1 MKELFDIFSLSVL
14 WVGLIG
20 LALIVAIG
28 VFCLCKDAWT
38 IYRLSKKR
46 LIMIPLAV
54 GAIIVGGTKPEG
66 KPKAQIYWDD
76 GLRDNGSE
84 IDTNDLRR
92 ITFKWAREDWVP
104 AVAVVRGYA
113 WHNSVGTPTGFDN
126 SIPIFSNVSVT
137 DGQAIVMMEQ
147 DATNYVY
154 YVEQSYIPDAPVV
167 TNGVYH
173 IHAVGTNSVWI
184 PIGLTIKEDS
194 RIISPH
200 KEKQ

>member
-1 MKELFDIFSLSVL
+1 MRELFDIFSLSVL
-14 WVGLIG
+14 YVGLFG
-20 LALIVAIG
+20 LAVLVAIG

-38 IYRLSKKR
+38 IYRQSKNL
-46 LIMIPLAV
+46 LIMIPLAI
-54 GAIIVGGTKPEG
+54 GAIIVGGTKPST
-66 KPKAQIYWDD
+66 PKAQVYWDE
-76 GLRDNGSE
+76 GLRDNGTE
-84 IDTNDLRR
+84 IDTNNLQQ
-92 ITFKWAREDWVP
+92 ITFRWTREDWVP
-104 AVAVVRGYA
+104 PVAVVRGYA
-113 WHNSVGTPTGFDN
+113 WHKSVGTPTGFDN
-126 SIPIFSNVSVT
+126 SITIFSNVPVT
-137 DGQAIVMMEQ
+137 AGQAIVMMEQ